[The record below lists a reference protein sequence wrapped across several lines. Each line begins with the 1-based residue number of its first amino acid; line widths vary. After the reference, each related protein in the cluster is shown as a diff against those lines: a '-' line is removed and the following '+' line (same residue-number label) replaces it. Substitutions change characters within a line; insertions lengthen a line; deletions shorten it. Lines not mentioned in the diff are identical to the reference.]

1 MLYQF
6 STFAVLNF
14 ERDKNNIEQKNGE
27 DIFINKQNALKD
39 FTNYDEQKIGSS
51 YSKQN
56 NLYDFRLLF
65 EDQPAQEECVSENS
79 SSKRKLQSTCPST
92 VLLFPV
98 IIGGTTVDCDCKVT
112 LFGFDA
118 DISGQVD
125 TCGSNNCPI
134 YSDFTT
140 GTLASAAFI
149 QVLTNQ
155 GNNKWISNLNADA
168 GQTITNPLF
177 MDGNIFGVSIGAKFR
192 IFKLDG
198 ATGVK
203 LLEQNAD
210 SFLSSNDPTLIP
222 QLEMSADLA
231 NSLIYLRMKI
241 NTNFY
246 TATDHEFI
254 LMRLSPLLTVNWIF
268 RSRGLNAAPSYDTLD
283 LFISSDKLWHLGWFY
298 ITDTSTQRLAVQKMS
313 KTDGSIESEQLI
325 NHVQPTNLQGVI
337 RLNQNESSWYGLMY
351 QGTSNYI
358 QTYYGTTSDNSLTN
372 SFKATWTLSSI
383 NLEIQ
388 NITGYMIVTG
398 IQANN
403 ELSFVIINPLT
414 GVIAGQKK
422 ITRGLLSF
430 NTPKHLTV
438 YRGDYIYSAF
448 NQQYSNT
455 NLTLPRIILF
465 KSNYY
470 LDIEK
475 YNCVNTTSPSLG
487 ALSVNGI
494 TGKFTTSQTP
504 KYNLVYE
511 SLTFNDSQA
520 ETTISQ
526 QTYTDIKT
534 YTMRDTTTNQNCKL
548 PLVFSITNITY
559 NFNTQSS
566 GLVTIGDLGITDCS
580 GNQYQWNDIKLPDAT
595 DSAGLYV
602 QVLPSTLQ
610 LNLNSANS
618 FTQYGSFSF
627 RITVFNDFRSIF
639 YYGRIVG
646 IPKRTA
652 YRDPTTP
659 NHDLSSCNDVVY
671 PFYWGSTS
679 YGVTAN
685 DFQLDQWGNHMMAG
699 QGKLI
704 PFAFATAYPN
714 GFIYLG
720 DQRGNPY
727 WNLALNNQYSQSQSS
742 TCIGIYQFSYFVY
755 ASCIMYSE
763 EYTNIAVVPVIVKV
777 LHANGQ
783 LMYAKRLP
791 VDRIDPT
798 INKMW
803 HMTVQGSDVIAFQ
816 YYQSY
821 RGGFLK
827 RNIAVTRFT
836 ESTNNIVYYKFH
848 NFDVGSNGFRI
859 FSDLSTGSFYQFIH
873 NAAAGETIFQGKLSD
888 GSITRKSQPGQKQI
902 EE

>member
-1 MLYQF
+1 M
-6 STFAVLNF
+6 
-14 ERDKNNIEQKNGE
+14 EEQG
-27 DIFINKQNALKD
+27 DQLKMMQI
-39 FTNYDEQKIGSS
+39 YIHI
-51 YSKQN
+51 N
-56 NLYDFRLLF
+56 NL
-65 EDQPAQEECVSENS
+65 S
-79 SSKRKLQSTCPST
+79 SGLVTIGDLGITDCSGNQYQWNDIKLPDATDSAGLYVQVLPST
-92 VLLFPV
+92 LQLNLNSANSFTQYGSFSFRITSSGLVT
-98 IIGGTTVDCDCKVT
+98 IGDLGITDCSGNQYQWNDIK
-112 LFGFDA
+112 LPDA
-118 DISGQVD
+118 TD
-125 TCGSNNCPI
+125 
-134 YSDFTT
+134 
-140 GTLASAAFI
+140 SAGLYV
-149 QVLTNQ
+149 QVLPSTLQ
-155 GNNKWISNLNADA
+155 LNLNSANSFTQY
-168 GQTITNPLF
+168 GSF
-177 MDGNIFGVSIGAKFR
+177 SFR
-192 IFKLDG
+192 I
-198 ATGVK
+198 T
-203 LLEQNAD
+203 
-210 SFLSSNDPTLIP
+210 
-222 QLEMSADLA
+222 
-231 NSLIYLRMKI
+231 
-241 NTNFY
+241 
-246 TATDHEFI
+246 
-254 LMRLSPLLTVNWIF
+254 
-268 RSRGLNAAPSYDTLD
+268 
-283 LFISSDKLWHLGWFY
+283 
-298 ITDTSTQRLAVQKMS
+298 
-313 KTDGSIESEQLI
+313 
-325 NHVQPTNLQGVI
+325 
-337 RLNQNESSWYGLMY
+337 
-351 QGTSNYI
+351 
-358 QTYYGTTSDNSLTN
+358 
-372 SFKATWTLSSI
+372 
-383 NLEIQ
+383 
-388 NITGYMIVTG
+388 
-398 IQANN
+398 
-403 ELSFVIINPLT
+403 
-414 GVIAGQKK
+414 
-422 ITRGLLSF
+422 
-430 NTPKHLTV
+430 
-438 YRGDYIYSAF
+438 
-448 NQQYSNT
+448 
-455 NLTLPRIILF
+455 
-465 KSNYY
+465 
-470 LDIEK
+470 
-475 YNCVNTTSPSLG
+475 
-487 ALSVNGI
+487 
-494 TGKFTTSQTP
+494 
-504 KYNLVYE
+504 
-511 SLTFNDSQA
+511 
-520 ETTISQ
+520 
-526 QTYTDIKT
+526 
-534 YTMRDTTTNQNCKL
+534 
-548 PLVFSITNITY
+548 
-559 NFNTQSS
+559 SS